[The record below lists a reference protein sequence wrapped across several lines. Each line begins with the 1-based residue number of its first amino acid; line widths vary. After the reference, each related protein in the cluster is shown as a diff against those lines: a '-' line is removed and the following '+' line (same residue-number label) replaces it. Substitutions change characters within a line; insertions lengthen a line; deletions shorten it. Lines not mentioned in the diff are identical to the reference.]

1 MNTQKPTPKPE
12 QNQITIRGARTHNL
26 KGIDVDIPHNAL
38 TVVSGV
44 SGSGKS
50 SLAFDTVYAEGQR
63 RYVESL
69 SAYARQFL
77 ERIEKP
83 DVDHMDGLAPA
94 IAIKQKNQ
102 TRNPRSTVAT
112 ATEIYDYLRLLYAR
126 CGTVTCLHC
135 GGIVKHDT
143 VDEIVAA
150 LLALP
155 EGTRTYALF
164 PIVRAEVKIEPMQ
177 AAKSEIEAEPESKP
191 QKSVA
196 KKSAKSVKSAV
207 APAYDLT
214 ESLKERL
221 AELRRRGY
229 NRLYQAGKIVEF
241 STPESLLELD
251 FAQPIFVLADRLAL
265 SSDIRSRIVDAIE
278 TGYRESGEIQFHLI
292 PRTPDSTQQNQSNLI
307 PSEAEHSPS
316 NINRSK
322 ESSVILSKAGR
333 SASEANRSNENI
345 VILSKAGRSAS
356 EANRSNE
363 NIVILSE
370 AGRSASEANRS
381 NENIVILSEGGAFA
395 AGVEGPA
402 VASAQP
408 RTLRFSAA
416 FECTTCHR
424 AYREPEPRLFSF
436 NNPFGACPRCQGFG
450 NTIDFD
456 PNLIIPDK
464 SKSLANGAIAPWNG
478 AKYRPHHGEMIR
490 AARTAGIPTD
500 IPWYDLT
507 ADQQRF
513 IEDGSGSFPGI
524 RGFFS
529 ALERKKYKLHVRVF
543 LSKYRGY
550 ALCPDCRG
558 QRLRAEARA
567 VLINDKNICEVSSL
581 TISEAQV
588 FFDSLRLSPA
598 QTEVAGKIL
607 EEVRQRIGFLHQ
619 VGLDY
624 LTLDRLSSTL
634 SGGESQRIQLATSL
648 GSRLV
653 GALYVLDEP
662 SIGLHTRDT
671 ARLIAIMQDLRDL
684 GNTILVVEH
693 DPDVIRSADHLLDL
707 GPGAGELGGH
717 LLASGTVAEVTRNPA
732 SITGKYLSGR
742 LTIPVPKLRREPGR
756 ERLRLTGARIHN
768 LRGVDV
774 EIPLNMLVCVTGV
787 SGSGKST
794 LVHQVLYR
802 ALTRALNQDAQPE
815 GDPTPLFRELS
826 GTQHLNEVVLVDQS
840 PIGRTPRSNPVTY
853 IKAFDD
859 IRALFAAQ
867 PDAKRRNFGPGHFS
881 FNVPGGRCDVCEGD
895 GTVTVEMQFLADI
908 ELPCEECGGTRY
920 KPSVLDIKYKGRN
933 IHDVLNMTVK
943 EALTYFAGH
952 PRIVDKLYVLDE
964 VGLGYVRLGQSAT
977 TLSGGEA
984 QRVKLA
990 AHLATARSITG
1001 RTGNEAAARARSRTL
1016 YILDEPTTGLHF
1028 DDVAKLLAAFRK
1040 LIEGGGSLLVIEH
1053 NLDVIKSADWVID
1066 MGPEGGSAGGQIV
1079 ATGTPEEIAANPA
1092 SHTGH
1097 WLAPVLAPI
1106 PKPEPEPQLTT

>member
-1 MNTQKPTPKPE
+1 MSTQKPTPKPE
-12 QNQITIRGARTHNL
+12 QNSQITIRGARTHNL

-143 VDEIVAA
+143 VDEIVST

-155 EGTRTYALF
+155 EGTRAYALF
-164 PIVRAEVKIEPMQ
+164 PIVRAEVKLEPMQ
-177 AAKSEIEAEPESKP
+177 QPATEAAEEEPKP
-191 QKSVA
+191 VKRA
-196 KKSAKSVKSAV
+196 TKKSTKTNNQQLTTNNS
-207 APAYDLT
+207 YDIT
-214 ESLKERL
+214 DSLKERL

-229 NRLYQAGKIVEF
+229 NRLYQSGKIVEF

-251 FAQPIFVLADRLAL
+251 FSAAVRETSPIFVLADRLAL
-265 SSDIRSRIVDAIE
+265 SPAIRARLVDAIE
-278 TGYRESGEIQFHLI
+278 TGYRESGEIQFHVLPNQNAVI
-292 PRTPDSTQQNQSNLI
+292 STEAQRSEETPVFVLS
-307 PSEAEHSPS
+307 SP
-316 NINRSK
+316 
-322 ESSVILSKAGR
+322 
-333 SASEANRSNENI
+333 
-345 VILSKAGRSAS
+345 
-356 EANRSNE
+356 
-363 NIVILSE
+363 
-370 AGRSASEANRS
+370 
-381 NENIVILSEGGAFA
+381 
-395 AGVEGPA
+395 
-402 VASAQP
+402 QH
-408 RTLRFSAA
+408 LRFSAA

-436 NNPFGACPRCQGFG
+436 NNPYGACPRCQGFG

-490 AARTAGIPTD
+490 AAKAAGIPTD
-500 IPWYDLT
+500 VPWYDLT
-507 ADQQRF
+507 PEQQRF

-524 RGFFS
+524 RGFFQM
-529 ALERKKYKLHVRVF
+529 LERKKYKLHVRVF

-567 VLINDKNICEVSSL
+567 VLINDKNICEVSAL
-581 TISEAQV
+581 TIAEAHA
-588 FFDSLRLSPA
+588 FFEDLHLSPA
-598 QTEVAGKIL
+598 QTEIAGKIL
-607 EEVRQRIGFLHQ
+607 EEVRQRIRFLHQ

-671 ARLIAIMQDLRDL
+671 ARLIGIMQDLRDL

-707 GPGAGELGGH
+707 GPGAGELGGQ
-717 LLASGTVAEVTRNPA
+717 LLASGTVAEVTHNPA

-742 LTIPVPKLRREPGR
+742 LTIPVPKHRREPGR

-802 ALTRALNQDAQPE
+802 ALMRALNQDNQPE
-815 GDPTPLFRELS
+815 GDPTYLYRELS
-826 GTQHLNEVVLVDQS
+826 GTQHLNDVILVDQS

-867 PDAKRRNFGPGHFS
+867 PDAKRRGFGPGHFS

-908 ELPCEECGGTRY
+908 ELPCEECNGTRY
-920 KPSVLDIKYKGRN
+920 KPSILDIKYKGRN

-943 EALTYFAGH
+943 EALSYFAGH
-952 PRIVDKLYVLDE
+952 PKIVDKLYVLDE

-1001 RTGNEAAARARSRTL
+1001 RSSNEAAARARSRTL

-1066 MGPEGGSAGGQIV
+1066 LGPEGGSAGGQVV
-1079 ATGTPEEIAANPA
+1079 ATGTPEEIAANPQ

-1097 WLAPVLAPI
+1097 WLAPVLKPLA
-1106 PKPEPEPQLTT
+1106 KPEPELQTTTQ

>member
-1 MNTQKPTPKPE
+1 MND
-12 QNQITIRGARTHNL
+12 QITIRGARTHNL

-143 VDEIVAA
+143 VDEIVAT
-150 LLALP
+150 LFALP
-155 EGTRTYALF
+155 EGTRTYVLF
-164 PIVRAEVKIEPMQ
+164 PIVRAELKLEPMQ
-177 AAKSEIEAEPESKP
+177 PATTEIEAEEPKP
-191 QKSVA
+191 KKSAA
-196 KKSAKSVKSAV
+196 KKSAKSPK
-207 APAYDLT
+207 PAANLSLT
-214 ESLKERL
+214 LTDTLKERL
-221 AELRRRGY
+221 TELRRRGY
-229 NRLYQAGKIVEF
+229 NRLYQPSALEPNQPGKIVEF

-251 FAQPIFVLADRLAL
+251 FTRPIFALIDRLAI
-265 SSDIRSRIVDAIE
+265 SPDSRARIVDAIE
-278 TGYRESGEIQFHLI
+278 TGYRESGEVQFHTL
-292 PRTPDSTQQNQSNLI
+292 PR
-307 PSEAEHSPS
+307 EE
-316 NINRSK
+316 
-322 ESSVILSKAGR
+322 
-333 SASEANRSNENI
+333 NETAT
-345 VILSKAGRSAS
+345 KY
-356 EANRSNE
+356 
-363 NIVILSE
+363 
-370 AGRSASEANRS
+370 
-381 NENIVILSEGGAFA
+381 
-395 AGVEGPA
+395 
-402 VASAQP
+402 
-408 RTLRFSAA
+408 RFSAA

-436 NNPFGACPRCQGFG
+436 NNPYGACPRCQGFG

-464 SKSLANGAIAPWNG
+464 SRTLDEGAIAPWTTT
-478 AKYRPHHGEMIR
+478 KYRPHHGEMKR
-490 AARTAGIPTD
+490 AAKVAGVPTD

-507 ADQQRF
+507 PDQQRF
-513 IEDGSGSFPGI
+513 IEEGNGTFPGI
-524 RGFFS
+524 RGFFA

-567 VLINDKNICEVSSL
+567 VLINNQNICETSAL
-581 TISEAQV
+581 TITAAQD
-588 FFDSLRLSPA
+588 FFDNLQLSPA
-598 QTEVAGKIL
+598 QTEIAGKIL
-607 EEVRQRIGFLHQ
+607 EEVRQRIHFLHQ

-671 ARLIAIMQDLRDL
+671 AKLIRIMKDLRDL

-693 DPDVIRSADHLLDL
+693 DPDVIRAADHLLDL

-717 LLASGTVAEVTRNPA
+717 LLASGTVAEVTANPN

-742 LTIPVPKLRREPGR
+742 ATIPIPKHRREPGR
-756 ERLRLTGARIHN
+756 EHLKLTGARIHN
-768 LRGVDV
+768 LRGVDID
-774 EIPLNMLVCVTGV
+774 IPLNLLCCVTGV

-794 LVHQVLYR
+794 IVHQVLYR
-802 ALTRALNQDAQPE
+802 ALMQALGQTE
-815 GDPTPLFRELS
+815 GSDPAHLFRELS
-826 GTQHLNEVVLVDQS
+826 GTQHLNDVILVDQS

-859 IRALFAAQ
+859 IRTLFAAQ
-867 PDAKRRNFGPGHFS
+867 PDAKRRGFGPGHFS

-908 ELPCEECGGTRY
+908 ELPCEECNGTRY
-920 KPSVLDIKYKGRN
+920 KSAILDIKYKGRN

-943 EALTYFAGH
+943 EALVYFAGH
-952 PRIVDKLYVLDE
+952 PKIVDKLYVLDE

-990 AHLATARSITG
+990 SHLATARSITNRG
-1001 RTGNEAAARARSRTL
+1001 TADSASQTAARARSRTL

-1066 MGPEGGSAGGQIV
+1066 MGPEGGNGGGQIV

-1097 WLAPVLAPI
+1097 WLARVLHLPT
-1106 PKPEPEPQLTT
+1106 PKAEPELQHTA

>member
-1 MNTQKPTPKPE
+1 MIDE
-12 QNQITIRGARTHNL
+12 MIAVDEALEVGALDRITIRGARTHNL
-26 KGIDVDIPHNAL
+26 KGVDVDIPHNAL
-38 TVVSGV
+38 TVVTGV

-135 GGIVKHDT
+135 GGVVKRDS
-143 VDEIVAA
+143 VDEIVTTLEAE
-150 LLALP
+150 P
-155 EGTRTYALF
+155 EGARVYALF
-164 PIVRAEVKIEPMQ
+164 PIVRAEVRLEALRGASDAEEAVAAPVKKV
-177 AAKSEIEAEPESKP
+177 AAKKA
-191 QKSVA
+191 A
-196 KKSAKSVKSAV
+196 KGKAAV
-207 APAYDLT
+207 NIAAATLT

-221 AELRRRGY
+221 GELRRRGY
-229 NRLYQAGKIVEF
+229 NRLYQQTAAQKEAGEAGSIVEF

-251 FAQPIFVLADRLAL
+251 FSQPIFVLADRLAL
-265 SSDIRSRIVDAIE
+265 AAESRSRIVDAIE
-278 TGYRESGEIQFHLI
+278 TGYRESGEIQFFVLA
-292 PRTPDSTQQNQSNLI
+292 R
-307 PSEAEHSPS
+307 EGAA
-316 NINRSK
+316 SK
-322 ESSVILSKAGR
+322 QV
-333 SASEANRSNENI
+333 
-345 VILSKAGRSAS
+345 
-356 EANRSNE
+356 
-363 NIVILSE
+363 
-370 AGRSASEANRS
+370 
-381 NENIVILSEGGAFA
+381 
-395 AGVEGPA
+395 
-402 VASAQP
+402 
-408 RTLRFSAA
+408 RFSSA

-456 PNLIIPDK
+456 PGLIIPDR
-464 SKSLANGAIAPWNG
+464 SKTLDEGAVHPWTTT
-478 AKYRPHHGEMIR
+478 KYRPMQGEMKR
-490 AARTAGIPTD
+490 AAKAAGVPTNVA
-500 IPWYDLT
+500 WYDLT
-507 ADQQRF
+507 PVQQRF
-513 IEDGSGSFPGI
+513 IEDGGPGWVGI
-524 RGFFS
+524 RGFFRE
-529 ALERKKYKLHVRVF
+529 LDRKKYKLHVRVF

-558 QRLRAEARA
+558 TRLRAEARA
-567 VLINDKNICEVSSL
+567 VTIAGQEGPAKNICEVAAL
-581 TISEAQV
+581 TISEATA
-588 FFDSLRLSPA
+588 FFDGMRLTA
-598 QTEVAGKIL
+598 GQMEIAGKVL
-607 EEVRQRIGFLHQ
+607 EEVRQRTHFLDQ
-619 VGLDY
+619 VGLEY

-671 ARLIAIMQDLRDL
+671 ARLVKIMQDLRDL

-693 DPDVIRSADHLLDL
+693 DPDVIRAADYLLDL
-707 GPGAGELGGH
+707 GPGAGELGGQ
-717 LLASGTVAEVTRNPA
+717 LLAAGTVAEVMANPR

-742 LTIPVPKLRREPGR
+742 LTIPIPAERREPGR
-756 ERLRLTGARIHN
+756 EWLKLAGARIHN
-768 LRGVDV
+768 LRGVDLEV
-774 EIPLNMLVCVTGV
+774 PLGLLCCVTGV

-794 LVHQVLYR
+794 IVHQVLYR
-802 ALTRALNQDAQPE
+802 ALQQALGETE
-815 GDPTPLFRELS
+815 GADPTALYRGLS
-826 GTQHLNEVVLVDQS
+826 GTQHLNEVILVDQS

-853 IKAFDD
+853 IKAFDE

-867 PDAKRRNFGPGHFS
+867 PDARRKNLTAGSFS
-881 FNVPGGRCDVCEGD
+881 FNVPGGRCDTCEGD

-908 ELPCEECGGTRY
+908 ELPCEDCNGTRY
-920 KPSVLDIKYKGRN
+920 KASILDVKYKGKSVF
-933 IHDVLNMTVK
+933 DVLSMTVK
-943 EALTYFAGH
+943 EALVYFAGH
-952 PRIVDKLYVLDE
+952 PKIVDKLYVLDE

-990 AHLATARSITG
+990 SHLATARSIINKG
-1001 RTGNEAAARARSRTL
+1001 GGNEAAVKARSRTL

-1053 NLDVIKSADWVID
+1053 NLDVIKCADWVID
-1066 MGPEGGSAGGQIV
+1066 MGPEGGDAGGRVV
-1079 ATGTPEEIAANPA
+1079 AVGTPEEIAAVTE

-1097 WLAPVLAPI
+1097 WLGPVLAA
-1106 PKPEPEPQLTT
+1106 